1 MLKKWQYF
9 IPWLVALL
17 FGLYKIQDLSLPY
30 FWDEAWSYFPALEAM
45 QETGPS
51 LLPNAIDPQL
61 YRGHPLLFYFLQST
75 WMNFLPNNIDWAKTF
90 PLIISILL
98 LVCTYKFSAEV
109 FNKKVGN
116 LSIVLL
122 AVQPVFLAQSS
133 LLLPEILLSL
143 FTILALNA
151 FIKNLRLQVIFW
163 VTCALYTKESAL
175 VLGLSLIIWQLVQ
188 VYLNKKNTSLWIGLL
203 KSTYLLIPFGLITIF
218 FVLQKLWVGWV
229 FFPEHLGYINLSE
242 SLEKANNYIGYL
254 LIFQGRNLLTFAGI
268 AGLFILVYKKD
279 KQLKNK
285 QNELLGL
292 SFFILSYLAFS
303 SLNFYSPRYLLSI
316 LPITIVMF
324 SFLIVK
330 AFSHKNWI
338 FTPLVLVL
346 IINNGY
352 HSFFRFEPND
362 HTLGYRD
369 MIKVH
374 QKIISTLEKEVETES
389 EIATHFLMKYNLENP
404 SLGYLTNKKPFT
416 NVASEVSNHTQF
428 VIVSNIESSNILQDF
443 LANSP
448 KQLISRAE
456 QGKCWSELYQIN
468 LSDSLK

>member
-45 QETGPS
+45 QQTGPS

-75 WMNFLPNNIDWAKTF
+75 WMNILPNNIVWAKTF

-98 LVCTYKFSAEV
+98 IVCTYKFSEKQ
-109 FNKKVGN
+109 FNKKVGL
-116 LSIVLL
+116 LSITLL
-122 AVQPVFLAQSS
+122 CIQPVFLAQSS
-133 LLLPEILLSL
+133 LLLPEVLLSL
-143 FTILALNA
+143 FTILSLNA
-151 FIKNLRLQVIFW
+151 FLNKQKFHTILW

-175 VLGLSLIIWQLVQ
+175 VLGLSLIIWQLVL
-188 VYLNKKNTSLWIGLL
+188 VLLTKENTSRKQGIL
-203 KSTYLLIPFGLITIF
+203 KSIYLLIPFGLITIF
-218 FVLQKLWVGWV
+218 FVLQKLWIGWF

-242 SLEKANNYIGYL
+242 SIEKANNYLGYL

-268 AGLFILVYKKD
+268 VGLFLLIYKKN
-279 KQLKNK
+279 KQLKSK
-285 QNELLGL
+285 QYELLGL

-316 LPITIVMF
+316 IPITIVIF

-330 AFSHKNWI
+330 AFSNKKWI
-338 FTPLVLVL
+338 FIPLVLVL
-346 IINNGY
+346 ILNNGY
-352 HSFFRFEPND
+352 QSFFRFEPND

-374 QKIISTLEKEVETES
+374 QKITSTLEKEVKTES
-389 EIATHFLMKYNLENP
+389 EIATHFLMKFYLEKP
-404 SLGYLTNKKPFT
+404 SLGYLSKKSPFT
-416 NVASEVSNHTQF
+416 NVNSKVGNQTQF
-428 VIVSNIESSNILQDF
+428 VIISNIETSSVLQDF
-443 LANSP
+443 LATSS

-456 QGKCWSELYQIN
+456 QGNCWSELYQIN
-468 LSDSLK
+468 LPDAAK